1 MQSSCWIVFDSFF
14 VSKHSFPFFPGLLA
28 LSTVAGVRVPY
39 MWRTSVPRFR
49 IALCCALLIST
60 RVTSQPSATARRD
73 SVPLFSN
80 LGTLHHQ
87 ITATPA
93 AQRYFDQGLRL
104 MYAFNHEEAINSFR
118 EGLRID
124 PRCAMC
130 HWGIAIALGPNINA
144 SMDSTLEKEAFDET
158 GAADALTRG
167 LSESESSYIAAARQ
181 RYSPS
186 AGANRARLDSAY
198 AAAMRGVANR
208 YANDPDAAALFA
220 ESMLDLSPWDN
231 WTPAGE
237 AKPGTQEIVAT
248 LERGIAYAPNHPGLC
263 HFYIHT
269 VEASLTPERALPCA
283 ERLAALMPGAG
294 HLVHM
299 PAHIYLRV
307 GRYADATTANEHAAH
322 TDEMFLADRQPRGGY
337 PFYYA
342 HNLDFLRAATMME
355 GRSAEAIKAAQDLVA
370 KIPVQMALTSPSLQY
385 FTTAYLGA
393 LARFGKWN
401 EILAQPAPAAGLLYG
416 RALWHYARGLALA
429 GNGRFAEA
437 AGETDSVAA
446 AIAALPADFAIGFH
460 SGKSL
465 LGIAHHTLLGEIALR
480 RGRAADAVPHLEE
493 AVKLQDALRYDEPTP
508 WYYPVRQSLGAAL
521 LAAGRASDAERV
533 FTEDLR
539 RNPNNGWAL
548 YGLAASLKAQ
558 GRDDSDAQ
566 RKFAAA
572 WARSDVKLSS
582 SRF

>member
-1 MQSSCWIVFDSFF
+1 MET
-14 VSKHSFPFFPGLLA
+14 L
-28 LSTVAGVRVPY
+28 
-39 MWRTSVPRFR
+39 VPRLG
-49 IALCCALLIST
+49 ITVSCALLISST
-60 RVTSQPSATARRD
+60 LASQPSAAARRD
-73 SVPLFSN
+73 SIPLFSN
-80 LGTLHHQ
+80 LGTLHRQ
-87 ITATPA
+87 VTATPI

-124 PRCAMC
+124 PKCAMC
-130 HWGIAIALGPNINA
+130 HWGIALALGPNINA
-144 SMDSTLEKEAFDET
+144 SMDSAFERQAFDEAAAAEAL
-158 GAADALTRG
+158 GAGLT
-167 LSESESSYIAAARQ
+167 ESERAYITAAKR

-186 AGANRARLDSAY
+186 AGANRAGLDSAY
-198 AAAMRGVANR
+198 ATAMREIVNR
-208 YANDPDAAALFA
+208 YPNDPDAAALFA

-237 AKPGTQEIVAT
+237 AKPGTLEIVAT
-248 LERGIAYAPNHPGLC
+248 LERGIAFAPNHPGLC

-283 ERLAALMPGAG
+283 ERLGALMPGAG

-307 GRYADATTANEHAAH
+307 GRYADATMANEHAAH
-322 TDEMFLADRQPRGGY
+322 TDEIFLADRQPQGGY

-355 GRSAEAIKAAQDLVA
+355 GRSAEAIKASQDLVA
-370 KIPVQMALTSPSLQY
+370 KIPVQMALASPSLQY

-416 RALWHYARGLALA
+416 RAVWHYARGLALA
-429 GNGRFAEA
+429 GTDRFAESA
-437 AGETDSVAA
+437 AESDSIAA
-446 AIAALPADFAIGFH
+446 AVAALPADFAIGFH

-480 RGRAADAVPHLEE
+480 QGRAEDAVPHFEE

-508 WYYPVRQSLGAAL
+508 WYYPARQSLGAAL
-521 LAAGRASDAERV
+521 LAAGRAGDAERV

-558 GRDDSDAQ
+558 GRDDSDARQ
-566 RKFAAA
+566 KFAAA
-572 WARSDVKLSS
+572 WARSDVKLTS

>member
-1 MQSSCWIVFDSFF
+1 MHRLGI
-14 VSKHSFPFFPGLLA
+14 A
-28 LSTVAGVRVPY
+28 LSFVFL
-39 MWRTSVPRFR
+39 TSSRLV
-49 IALCCALLIST
+49 
-60 RVTSQPSATARRD
+60 SQPAATARRD

-87 ITATPA
+87 VSATPA

-118 EGLRID
+118 EGLRLD

-130 HWGIAIALGPNINA
+130 HWGIALALGPNINA
-144 SMDSTLEKEAFDET
+144 SMDSAFAKEAFDET
-158 GAADALTRG
+158 AVAEALSPGLTEPERAYIGAAR
-167 LSESESSYIAAARQ
+167 R

-186 AGANRARLDSAY
+186 AGAKRAGLDSAY
-198 AAAMRGVANR
+198 AVAMRALANR
-208 YANDPDAAALFA
+208 YPDDPDAAALFA

-237 AKPGTQEIVAT
+237 PKPGTQEIVTT
-248 LERGIAYAPNHPGLC
+248 LERALAFAPNHPGLC

-269 VEASLTPERALPCA
+269 VEASLTPERAIPCA
-283 ERLAALMPGAG
+283 ERLGGLMPGAG

-307 GRYADATTANEHAAH
+307 GRYADATMANQHAAH
-322 TDEMFLADRQPRGGY
+322 TDEIYLADRPTQGAY

-355 GRSAEAIKAAQDLVA
+355 GRSAEAIKAAHDLVA
-370 KIPVQMALTSPSLQY
+370 RIPTQMALTNPSLEF

-393 LARFGKWN
+393 LARFGKWS
-401 EILAQPAPAAGLLYG
+401 EILAQPAPAPGLRYG
-416 RALWHYARGLALA
+416 RAVWHYARGLALTGTGRIVEA
-429 GNGRFAEA
+429 G
-437 AGETDSVAA
+437 GESDSVGAA
-446 AIAALPADFAIGFH
+446 AAALPADFILGLH

-465 LGIAHHTLLGEIALR
+465 LGIAHHALLGEIALR
-480 RGRAADAVPHLEE
+480 QGRATDAVPHLEE
-493 AVKLQDALRYDEPTP
+493 AVRLQDALRYDEPAP
-508 WYYPVRQSLGAAL
+508 WYYPVRESLGAAL
-521 LAAGRASDAERV
+521 LAAGRAGDAERV

-539 RNPNNGWAL
+539 RNPNNGWSL

-558 GRDDSDAQ
+558 GRDDSDA
-566 RKFAAA
+566 RRRFAAA
-572 WARSDVKLSS
+572 WARSDVKLNS

>member
-1 MQSSCWIVFDSFF
+1 
-14 VSKHSFPFFPGLLA
+14 
-28 LSTVAGVRVPY
+28 
-39 MWRTSVPRFR
+39 
-49 IALCCALLIST
+49 
-60 RVTSQPSATARRD
+60 
-73 SVPLFSN
+73 
-80 LGTLHHQ
+80 
-87 ITATPA
+87 
-93 AQRYFDQGLRL
+93 

-130 HWGIAIALGPNINA
+130 HWGIAVALGPNINA
-144 SMDSTLEKEAFDET
+144 SMDSAYEKQAFDEAV
-158 GAADALTRG
+158 AAEALSPG
-167 LSESESSYIAAARQ
+167 LTESERSYIAAVKR

-186 AGANRARLDSAY
+186 AGTKRAGLDSAY
-198 AAAMRGVANR
+198 ASAMRELANR
-208 YANDPDAAALFA
+208 YPGDPDAAALFA

-231 WTPAGE
+231 WTPSGD
-237 AKPGTQEIVAT
+237 AKPGTQEIIAT
-248 LERGIAYAPNHPGLC
+248 LERGIAFAPNHPGLC

-283 ERLAALMPGAG
+283 ERLGALMPGAG

-307 GRYADATTANEHAAH
+307 GRYADATMANEHAAH
-322 TDEMFLADRQPRGGY
+322 SDEVFLADRHAQGAY

-355 GRSAEAIKAAQDLVA
+355 GRSAQAIKASQDLVA
-370 KIPVQMALTSPSLQY
+370 KIPAQMALASPSLQI

-401 EILAQPAPAAGLLYG
+401 EILAQPAPAAGLLYE
-416 RALWHYARGLALA
+416 RPFWHYARGLALA
-429 GNGRFAEA
+429 GTGRFAEA
-437 AGETDSVAA
+437 AAESDSVAA
-446 AIAALPADFAIGFH
+446 AAAALPADFSLGFH
-460 SGKSL
+460 SGKAL
-465 LGIAHHTLLGEIALR
+465 LGVAHHALLGEIALR
-480 RGRAADAVPHLEE
+480 EGRATDAVPHLEE
-493 AVKLQDALRYDEPTP
+493 AVRLQDALRYDEPTP

-521 LAAGRASDAERV
+521 LAAGRAGDAERV

-539 RNPNNGWAL
+539 RNPSNGWSL

-558 GRDDSDAQ
+558 GRDDSYARQ
-566 RKFAAA
+566 RFAAA

>member
-1 MQSSCWIVFDSFF
+1 V
-14 VSKHSFPFFPGLLA
+14 
-28 LSTVAGVRVPY
+28 
-39 MWRTSVPRFR
+39 
-49 IALCCALLIST
+49 
-60 RVTSQPSATARRD
+60 
-73 SVPLFSN
+73 
-80 LGTLHHQ
+80 
-87 ITATPA
+87 TATPV

-124 PRCAMC
+124 PKCAMC
-130 HWGIAIALGPNINA
+130 HWGIAMALGPNINA

-158 GAADALTRG
+158 AAADALSAG
-167 LSESESSYIAAARQ
+167 LTEPERSYITAVRR
-181 RYSPS
+181 RYAPS
-186 AGANRARLDSAY
+186 AGSNRAGLDSAY
-198 AAAMRGVANR
+198 STAMRDVATR
-208 YANDPDAAALFA
+208 YPNDPDAAALFA

-237 AKPGTQEIVAT
+237 PKPGTQEIVAT
-248 LERGIAYAPNHPGLC
+248 LERGLAFAPNHPGLC

-283 ERLAALMPGAG
+283 ERLGSLMPGAG

-307 GRYADATTANEHAAH
+307 GRYADATMANEHAAH
-322 TDEMFLADRQPRGGY
+322 TDEVFLADRQTQGAY

-355 GRSAEAIKAAQDLVA
+355 GRSAEAIKAAHDLVA
-370 KIPVQMALTSPSLQY
+370 RIPPQMALANPSLQS

-393 LARFGKWN
+393 LVRFGKWN
-401 EILAQPAPAAGLLYG
+401 EVLAQPAPVPGLLYE
-416 RALWHYARGLALA
+416 RAVWHYARGFALA
-429 GNGRFAEA
+429 GTGRFVDATRES
-437 AGETDSVAA
+437 DSVAA
-446 AIAALPADFAIGFH
+446 AEAAVPADFTLGFH

-465 LGIAHHTLLGEIALR
+465 LRIAHHTLLGEIALR
-480 RGRAADAVPHLEE
+480 QGRAADAVPHLEE
-493 AVKLQDALRYDEPTP
+493 AVRLQDSLRYDEPAP

-521 LAAGRASDAERV
+521 LAAGRAGDAERV
-533 FTEDLR
+533 FTADLR
-539 RNPNNGWAL
+539 RNPSNGWSL
-548 YGLAASLKAQ
+548 YGLSASLKAQ
-558 GRDDSDAQ
+558 GRDDSDA
-566 RKFAAA
+566 RRRFAAA

>member
-1 MQSSCWIVFDSFF
+1 M
-14 VSKHSFPFFPGLLA
+14 
-28 LSTVAGVRVPY
+28 
-39 MWRTSVPRFR
+39 PRLR
-49 IALCCALLIST
+49 IALCCTLFISLPLAAQQSAAL
-60 RVTSQPSATARRD
+60 RRD

-87 ITATPA
+87 VTATPIA
-93 AQRYFDQGLRL
+93 ERYFDQGLRL

-124 PRCAMC
+124 PKCAMC
-130 HWGIAIALGPNINA
+130 HWGIAMALGPNINA
-144 SMDSTLEKEAFDET
+144 SMDSAFEKQAFDEAT
-158 GAADALTRG
+158 AAEALSSG
-167 LSESESSYIAAARQ
+167 LPDSERAYIAAAKR
-181 RYSPS
+181 RYSAS
-186 AGANRARLDSAY
+186 AGGNRAGLDSAY
-198 AAAMRGVANR
+198 ATAMREIVNR
-208 YANDPDAAALFA
+208 YPSDPDAAALFA

-237 AKPGTQEIVAT
+237 PKPGTQEIVST
-248 LERGIAYAPNHPGLC
+248 LERGIAFAPNHPGLC

-283 ERLAALMPGAG
+283 ERLGALMPGAG

-307 GRYADATTANEHAAH
+307 GRYADATMANEHAAH
-322 TDEMFLADRQPRGGY
+322 TDEIFLADRQPKSGY
-337 PFYYA
+337 PLYYV

-370 KIPVQMALTSPSLQY
+370 KIPVQMALATPSLQY
-385 FTTAYLGA
+385 FTTAHLGA
-393 LARFGKWN
+393 LARFGKWT
-401 EILAQPAPAAGLLYG
+401 EILAEPAPAAGLLYG
-416 RALWHYARGLALA
+416 RAIWHYARGLALA
-429 GNGRFAEA
+429 GTSRFPEA
-437 AGETDSVAA
+437 AAESDSVAA
-446 AIAALPADFAIGFH
+446 AVAALPADFAIGFH

-465 LGIAHHTLLGEIALR
+465 LGIAHHALLGEIALR
-480 RGRAADAVPHLEE
+480 QGHAAGAVPHLEE

-521 LAAGRASDAERV
+521 LAAGRAGEAERV

-539 RNPNNGWAL
+539 RNPNNGWSL

-558 GRDDSDAQ
+558 GRDDADAR
-566 RKFAAA
+566 RKFVAA

>member
-1 MQSSCWIVFDSFF
+1 M
-14 VSKHSFPFFPGLLA
+14 
-28 LSTVAGVRVPY
+28 
-39 MWRTSVPRFR
+39 PRFR
-49 IALCCALLIST
+49 IALCCALLISS

-80 LGTLHHQ
+80 LGTLHHEV
-87 ITATPA
+87 TATPV

-130 HWGIAIALGPNINA
+130 HWGVAMALGPNINA
-144 SMDSTLEKEAFDET
+144 SMDSAFEKQAFDE
-158 GAADALTRG
+158 AAAAEALSPG
-167 LSESESSYIAAARQ
+167 LTEAERSYIAVVKR

-186 AGANRARLDSAY
+186 ASANRAGLDSAY
-198 AAAMRGVANR
+198 ASAMRDLANR
-208 YANDPDAAALFA
+208 YPNDPDAAALFA

-231 WTPAGE
+231 WTPAGD
-237 AKPGTQEIVAT
+237 AKPGTQEIVGT
-248 LERGIAYAPNHPGLC
+248 LERGLASAPNHPGLC

-269 VEASLTPERALPCA
+269 VEASLTPERAIPCA
-283 ERLAALMPGAG
+283 ERLGALMPGAG

-307 GRYADATTANEHAAH
+307 GRYADATMVNEHAAH
-322 TDEMFLADRQPRGGY
+322 TDEIFLADRQAQGAY

-355 GRSAEAIKAAQDLVA
+355 GRSAQAIKAAQDLVA
-370 KIPVQMALTSPSLQY
+370 KIPAQMALASPSLQV
-385 FTTAYLGA
+385 FTIAYLGA

-401 EILAQPAPAAGLLYG
+401 EILAQPAPAPGLLYG
-416 RALWHYARGLALA
+416 RPVWHYARGLALA
-429 GNGRFAEA
+429 GTGRFAEA
-437 AGETDSVAA
+437 AAESDSVAA
-446 AIAALPADFAIGFH
+446 AAAALPADFLLGFH

-480 RGRAADAVPHLEE
+480 QGRATDAVPHLEE
-493 AVKLQDALRYDEPTP
+493 AVRLQDALRYDEPAP

-521 LAAGRASDAERV
+521 LAAGRAGDAERV

-539 RNPNNGWAL
+539 RNPNNGWSL
-548 YGLAASLKAQ
+548 YGLAASLKAE
-558 GRDDSDAQ
+558 GRDDSDAA
-566 RKFAAA
+566 RRFAAA

>member
-1 MQSSCWIVFDSFF
+1 
-14 VSKHSFPFFPGLLA
+14 
-28 LSTVAGVRVPY
+28 
-39 MWRTSVPRFR
+39 
-49 IALCCALLIST
+49 
-60 RVTSQPSATARRD
+60 
-73 SVPLFSN
+73 
-80 LGTLHHQ
+80 LHHEV
-87 ITATPA
+87 TATPV

-104 MYAFNHEEAINSFR
+104 MYGFNHEEAINSFR

-130 HWGIAIALGPNINA
+130 HWGIAVALGPNINA
-144 SMDSTLEKEAFDET
+144 SMDSAFEKQAFDESAAAEAL
-158 GAADALTRG
+158 GAGLT
-167 LSESESSYIAAARQ
+167 ESERAYISAAKR
-181 RYSPS
+181 RYSPT
-186 AGANRARLDSAY
+186 AGANRAGLDSAY
-198 AAAMRGVANR
+198 ATAMRDVANR
-208 YANDPDAAALFA
+208 YQDDPDAAALFA

-231 WTPAGE
+231 WTPAGDP
-237 AKPGTQEIVAT
+237 KPGTLEIIAT

-269 VEASLTPERALPCA
+269 VEASLAPERAIPCA
-283 ERLAALMPGAG
+283 ERLGALMPGAG

-307 GRYADATTANEHAAH
+307 GRYADATKANEHAAH
-322 TDEMFLADRQPRGGY
+322 TDKTYLTDRPTQGAY

-355 GRSAEAIKAAQDLVA
+355 GRSAEAINAAQDLVA
-370 KIPVQMALTSPSLQY
+370 KIPVQMALASPSLQY

-393 LARFGKWN
+393 LARFGRWN
-401 EILAQPAPAAGLLYG
+401 EILAQPAPGSGLLYG
-416 RALWHYARGLALA
+416 HAIWHYARGLALA
-429 GNGRFAEA
+429 GSGRFPEAVAES
-437 AGETDSVAA
+437 DSVGAA
-446 AIAALPADFAIGFH
+446 VASLPPDFAIGFH

-480 RGRAADAVPHLEE
+480 QGHAADAVPHLEE

-521 LAAGRASDAERV
+521 LAAGRAGDAENV

-548 YGLAASLKAQ
+548 FGLVASLKAQ
-558 GRDDSDAQ
+558 GRDNSDAQ
-566 RKFAAA
+566 RRFAAA
-572 WARSDVKLSS
+572 WARSDVKLTS

>member
-1 MQSSCWIVFDSFF
+1 VTPLGIAHSCLMLSSA
-14 VSKHSFPFFPGLLA
+14 LA
-28 LSTVAGVRVPY
+28 
-39 MWRTSVPRFR
+39 
-49 IALCCALLIST
+49 
-60 RVTSQPSATARRD
+60 SQPAATARRD
-73 SVPLFSN
+73 SVPLFNN

-87 ITATPA
+87 VTSTPT

-104 MYAFNHEEAINSFR
+104 MYAFNHDEAINSFR

-124 PRCAMC
+124 PKCAMC
-130 HWGIAIALGPNINA
+130 HWGIALALGPNINA
-144 SMDSTLEKEAFDET
+144 SMDSTLEKEAFGEAVAAEKLSAGLT
-158 GAADALTRG
+158 ESERAYIGAAKR
-167 LSESESSYIAAARQ
+167 

-186 AGANRARLDSAY
+186 AGANRAALDSAY
-198 AAAMRGVANR
+198 ATAMREVANR
-208 YANDPDAAALFA
+208 YPDDPDAAALFA

-248 LERGIAYAPNHPGLC
+248 LERGLAFAPQHPGLC

-269 VEASLTPERALPCA
+269 VEASLTPERAVPCA
-283 ERLAALMPGAG
+283 ERLGALMPGAG

-307 GRYADATTANEHAAH
+307 GRYAEATMANEHAAH
-322 TDEMFLADRQPRGGY
+322 TDEVYLADRPTQGSY

-355 GRSAEAIKAAQDLVA
+355 GRSAEAIKAAHDLVA
-370 KIPVQMALTSPSLQY
+370 KIPTQMALANPSLEF
-385 FTTAYLGA
+385 FTTAYLGT

-401 EILAQPAPAAGLLYG
+401 EILAQPEPVPGLRYG
-416 RALWHYARGLALA
+416 RGIWHYARGLAFA
-429 GNGRFAEA
+429 GNGRFVQASAES
-437 AGETDSVAA
+437 DSVAA
-446 AIAALPADFAIGFH
+446 AQAAMPADFVLGFH
-460 SGKSL
+460 SGNSL

-480 RGRAADAVPHLEE
+480 QGRATDAVPHLEE
-493 AVKLQDALRYDEPTP
+493 AVRLQDALRYDEPAP

-521 LAAGRASDAERV
+521 LGAGRANEAERV

-539 RNPNNGWAL
+539 RNPNNGWSL

-558 GRDDSDAQ
+558 GRDDSDA
-566 RKFAAA
+566 RRRFAAA
-572 WARSDVKLSS
+572 WARSDVKLNS